1 MAVGR
6 RTRRALVWSLVVVAL
21 TGATTGC
28 GEQTSSAAP
37 GAAETHDAT
46 TLLPALLAAAEEQG
60 TVHGAAGADGVR
72 IEGDVVVGSAQPEAD
87 VTMTVTLDEADPW
100 SVRMVR
106 HDGWVYLRGPDEDGF
121 ERLSPDDERLAGA
134 AAGRM
139 HEDVDPVEALSR
151 MQAGL
156 VGVEHV
162 GAAEV
167 EGEPVTHY
175 RLTVDHSGDDVTASG
190 LGTEA
195 EGVVYD
201 VLVDVSGLLRRFT
214 WTTPG
219 GNAVTHDFTGWGE
232 PVAITA
238 PPEDQVRTD

>member
-1 MAVGR
+1 MR
-6 RTRRALVWSLVVVAL
+6 SLVVVAL
-21 TGATTGC
+21 VGAAGC
-28 GEQTSSAAP
+28 GEQASSAAP
-37 GAAETHDAT
+37 EVAETHDAT

-60 TVHGAAGADGVR
+60 TVHGAAGADGVL
-72 IEGDVVVGSAQPEAD
+72 IEGDVVVGSEQPEAD

-106 HDGWVYLRGPDEDGF
+106 HDGWVYLSGPDEDGF
-121 ERLSPDDERLAGA
+121 ERMSPDDERLAGA

-139 HEDVDPVEALSR
+139 HEDVDPVEALRR

-156 VGVEHV
+156 TEVEHV

-167 EGEPVTHY
+167 GGEPVTHY
-175 RLTVDHSGDDVTASG
+175 RLTVDHTGADVTASG
-190 LGTEA
+190 LGMPA

-201 VLVDVSGLLRRFT
+201 VLVDASGLLRRFT

-238 PPEDQVRTD
+238 PPADRVRTD